1 MLDQSFDQVKQ
12 QQERKAVEAY
22 SSGLTFEKAKKR
34 KKKQKKVENDYLG
47 DFFRTFRGKRKPN

>member
-34 KKKQKKVENDYLG
+34 KKKQRNRQLDCEVGRAEMG
-47 DFFRTFRGKRKPN
+47 AA